1 MVDKS
6 ITAKANTALNLGLTN
21 LARVATYRL
30 GVKSGMNPVTRL
42 EATLPSGTFFAD
54 TDLPA
59 DAGLSERLSLKAF
72 GYIPYHLEENKP
84 NWFYSPLT
92 QKVFKDVET
101 VWYKIP
107 DFDDSIGDIKGVW
120 EASRFDWLIKF
131 VEYEHHYQDGRGLVT
146 LDSWLNDWCEKNPAY
161 LGPNWKCGQE
171 ASIRVMHLVT
181 ALIGLGKLHSINDN
195 LLSLIEIHLK
205 RIAPTLSYAIAQD
218 NNHGTSEAVALYIGG
233 AVLNETKPS
242 KRYLDWQHL
251 GEKWLSNRANK
262 LIMKDGGFSQYSV
275 NYHRVMLDSYCLAE
289 IVRCQLQLPALPKK
303 VYQRLSKATDWLYV
317 LVQDN
322 GDAPNLGAN
331 DGAKLLPIGQSD
343 YRDFRPTVQL
353 ASTLFNRHSYYQ
365 TSASYDEGLN
375 FFGIDKL
382 NNKRVALPNKSQLFA
397 SSGIMT
403 RGSQNFFICFK
414 IPKFKFRPSQCDA
427 LHVDLWFKG
436 DNVLRDGGTFSY
448 NTTTDDLDY
457 YSGVESHNTV
467 QFDNHLQMPRLSRF
481 LFASWLKP
489 LTMKYRK
496 NTLSSSYKDEWSCQ
510 HSRAIKV
517 QKQQIVVTD
526 EIQGFKDHAV
536 LRWRLMPDQWVLK
549 GDILSNGKMTLEI
562 HSKSALKIRMVEG
575 RESRYYYQETSVPVL
590 EVTVIEPTT
599 IHTTIKDIT

>member
-1 MVDKS
+1 MVNKAM
-6 ITAKANTALNLGLTN
+6 TAKATTALNLGLTN
-21 LARVATYRL
+21 LARVITYRL
-30 GVKSGMNPVTRL
+30 GVKSGINPVTRL
-42 EATLPSGTFFAD
+42 EATLPSGAFFAN
-54 TDLPA
+54 TDLPV
-59 DAGLSERLSLKAF
+59 DASLSEPLSLKAF
-72 GYIPYHLEENKP
+72 GYIPYHLEEDKP

-107 DFDDSIGDIKGVW
+107 DFDDGVGDIKGVW

-131 VEYEHHYQDGRGLVT
+131 VEYEHRHQDGKALIT

-171 ASIRVMHLVT
+171 ASIRVMHLIT
-181 ALIGLGKLHSINDN
+181 ALIGLDKLDSISDN

-233 AVLNETKPS
+233 AVLNKMKPS
-242 KRYLDWQHL
+242 KQYLDWQHL

-289 IVRCQLQLPALPKK
+289 IVRRQLQLTAFPKK

-331 DGAKLLPIGQSD
+331 DGAKLLPIGKSD

-353 ASTLFNRHSYYQ
+353 ASTLFNRYSYYKD
-365 TSASYDEGLN
+365 TGSYDESLS
-375 FFGIDKL
+375 FFRIQKL
-382 NNKRVALPNKSQLFA
+382 SNKKVALPNKSQFFA
-397 SSGIMT
+397 SSGLMT
-403 RGSQNFFICFK
+403 SGNQKFFICFK

-427 LHVDLWFKG
+427 LHLDLWFKG
-436 DNVLRDGGTFSY
+436 ENVLRDGGTYSY
-448 NTTTDDLDY
+448 NTSTEDLGY
-457 YSGVESHNTV
+457 YSGVKSHNTV

-489 LTMKYRK
+489 LTVKYRK
-496 NTLSSSYKDEWSCQ
+496 NKLSSSYKDEWNCR
-510 HSRAIKV
+510 HSRSIKV
-517 QKQQIVVTD
+517 QKKQVIVTD
-526 EIQGFKDHAV
+526 DVQGFKDHAV
-536 LRWRLMPDQWVLK
+536 LRWRLIPDQWVLQENV
-549 GDILSNGKMTLEI
+549 LTNGKIALEI
-562 HSKSALKIRMVEG
+562 NSKSALDIRMVEG
-575 RESRYYYQETSVPVL
+575 EESRYYYQKTSLPVL
-590 EVTVIEPTT
+590 EIRVIEPTT
-599 IHTTIKDIT
+599 IHTIIKDIT

>member
-1 MVDKS
+1 MVNKS

-21 LARVATYRL
+21 LARVVIYRL
-30 GVKSGMNPVTRL
+30 GVKSGINPVIRL

-54 TDLPA
+54 HNLPV
-59 DAGLSERLSLKAF
+59 DAGLSEPLTLKAF
-72 GYIPYHLEENKP
+72 SYIPYCLEKDKP

-107 DFDDSIGDIKGVW
+107 DFDDSVGDIKGVW

-131 VEYEHHYQDGRGLVT
+131 VEYERQHQDGKALVT

-181 ALIGLGKLHSINDN
+181 ALIGLNKLNNVNDN

-233 AVLNETKPS
+233 AVLNKMKPT
-242 KRYLDWQHL
+242 KRYVDWQHL
-251 GEKWLSNRANK
+251 GEKWLSNRAYK

-289 IVRCQLQLPALPKK
+289 VVRRQLQLTAFPKK

-322 GDAPNLGAN
+322 GDTPNLGAN

-343 YRDFRPTVQL
+343 YRDFRPTIQL
-353 ASTLFNRHSYYQ
+353 ASTLFKRHSYYQ
-365 TSASYDEGLN
+365 NAESYDESLS
-375 FFGIDKL
+375 FFDIGKL
-382 NNKRVALPNKSQLFA
+382 TNERVALPNKSQFFA
-397 SSGIMT
+397 SSGLMT
-403 RGSQNFFICFK
+403 RKNQKFFICFK

-427 LHVDLWFKG
+427 LHLDLWFKG
-436 DNVLRDGGTFSY
+436 ENVLRDGGTYSY

-481 LFASWLKP
+481 LFASWLRP
-489 LTMKYRK
+489 LSMNYRK
-496 NTLSSSYKDEWSCQ
+496 NTLSSSYKDEWGCQ
-510 HSRAIKV
+510 HSRAIKI
-517 QKQQIVVTD
+517 QKKQLVITD
-526 EIQGFKDHAV
+526 DVQGFKDNAV
-536 LRWRLMPDQWVLK
+536 LRWRLIPDQWVLQK
-549 GDILSNGKMTLEI
+549 NILSNGKITLEV
-562 HSKSALKIRMVEG
+562 HSTSALKIRMVEG

-590 EVTVIEPTT
+590 EVTAIEPTT

>member
-42 EATLPSGTFFAD
+42 EATLPSGAFFDD
-54 TDLPA
+54 TGLPV
-59 DAGLSERLSLKAF
+59 DIGLSEPLSLKAF
-72 GYIPYHLEENKP
+72 GYIPYHLEEDKP

-107 DFDDSIGDIKGVW
+107 DFDDGVGDIKGVW

-131 VEYEHHYQDGRGLVT
+131 VEYEHHHQDGRGLVT

-171 ASIRVMHLVT
+171 ASIRVMHLIT
-181 ALIGLGKLHSINDN
+181 ALIGLEKLTSISDN

-233 AVLNETKPS
+233 AVLNQMSPS
-242 KRYLDWQHL
+242 KRYLEWQSL
-251 GEKWLSNRANK
+251 GKKWLANRACK

-289 IVRCQLQLPALPKK
+289 IVRRQLQLPPFPKR

-331 DGAKLLPIGQSD
+331 DGAKLLPIGENG

-353 ASTLFNRHSYYQ
+353 ASTLFNHHSYYEAA
-365 TSASYDEGLN
+365 ASYDESLN

-382 NNKRVALPNKSQLFA
+382 SNNKVPLPNKSQIFS
-397 SSGIMT
+397 SSGLMT
-403 RGSQNFFICFK
+403 RENQNFFICFK

-427 LHVDLWFKG
+427 LHLDVWFKG

-496 NTLSSSYKDEWSCQ
+496 NTLSSSYKDAWQCQ
-510 HSRAIKV
+510 HSRSVKV
-517 QKQQIVVTD
+517 KQQQIVVTD
-526 EIQGFKDHAV
+526 DVQGFEDQAV
-536 LRWRLMPDQWVLK
+536 LRWRLIPDKWVLQ
-549 GDILSNGKMTLEI
+549 DNVLSNGKIAIEIYSENSLEI
-562 HSKSALKIRMVEG
+562 RMGEG
-575 RESRYYYQETSVPVL
+575 EESRYYYQKTTLPVL
-590 EVTVIEPTT
+590 EVKVIEPST
-599 IHTTIKDIT
+599 IVTTIKDIT

>member
-1 MVDKS
+1 MVNKS
-6 ITAKANTALNLGLTN
+6 LTAKANTALNLGLSN
-21 LARVATYRL
+21 LARVVAYRL
-30 GVKSGMNPVTRL
+30 GVKSGINPVTRL
-42 EATLPSGTFFAD
+42 EATLPSGAFFAD
-54 TDLPA
+54 TNLLA
-59 DAGLSERLSLKAF
+59 DDGLSESLSIKAF
-72 GYIPYHLEENKP
+72 GYIPYHIHGDKP

-92 QKVFKDVET
+92 QKAFKDVET
-101 VWYKIP
+101 VWHKIP
-107 DFDDSIGDIKGVW
+107 DFDDSVGDIKGVW

-131 VEYEHHYQDGRGLVT
+131 AEHERHHQDGKGLLT

-181 ALIGLGKLHSINDN
+181 ALIGLNKLNNVNTN

-233 AVLNETKPS
+233 SVLNNMKPT
-242 KRYLDWQHL
+242 KRYSNWQHL
-251 GEKWLSNRANK
+251 GEKWLSNRADK

-289 IVRCQLQLPALPKK
+289 IVRRQLQLKAFPKK
-303 VYQRLSKATDWLYV
+303 VYQRLSKAADWLYV

-331 DGAKLLPIGQSD
+331 DGAKLLPIGKSD

-353 ASTLFNRHSYYQ
+353 ASTLFNRHSYYHNAE
-365 TSASYDEGLN
+365 TYDQSLN
-375 FFGIDKL
+375 FFKIDKL
-382 NNKRVALPNKSQLFA
+382 NNKRAALPNKSQFFA
-397 SSGIMT
+397 SSGLMT
-403 RGSQNFFICFK
+403 NKNQSFFICFK
-414 IPKFKFRPSQCDA
+414 VPKFKFRPSQCDV
-427 LHVDLWFKG
+427 LHLDLWFKG
-436 DNVLRDGGTFSY
+436 ENVLRDGGTYSY
-448 NTTTDDLDY
+448 NTTADDLDY

-489 LTMKYRK
+489 LSLKYRK
-496 NTLSSSYKDEWSCQ
+496 NKLSSSYKDEWGCQ
-510 HSRAIKV
+510 HSRSIKV
-517 QKQQIVVTD
+517 QKKQVVVTD

-536 LRWRLMPDQWVLK
+536 LRWRLMPDQWVLTEN
-549 GDILSNGKMTLEI
+549 ILSNGKMTLEI
-562 HSKSALKIRMVEG
+562 HSKSALKIQIVEG
-575 RESRYYYQETSVPVL
+575 KESRYYYQNTSLPVL
-590 EVTVIEPTT
+590 EITAVEPTT